1 MSPEIS
7 HDLIFAAP
15 TGRSS
20 ASGHRFGLPDWSCK
34 RSQQA
39 PKRGWIPNRS
49 GWLPLQLL
57 LMADSP
63 YLLAI
68 ALFEQ
73 NGKRAMPLGG
83 RSLPKDV
90 TQDERGVPA
99 QLASELAFELL
110 LRVWQRSDQGP
121 VQREA
126 APGSL
131 LLAELGMEH
140 LPEDLPL
147 LKAAWLT
154 TGDSPAF
161 RRGLLAI
168 TSRCWSVSVAKFEPI
183 AFTALEVSASQ
194 AEG

>member
-1 MSPEIS
+1 MP
-7 HDLIFAAP
+7 DGLC
-15 TGRSS
+15 RSIVE
-20 ASGHRFGLPDWSCK
+20 A
-34 RSQQA
+34 
-39 PKRGWIPNRS
+39 WIPNRS
-49 GWLPLQLL
+49 RWLPLQLL

-83 RSLPKDV
+83 RSQPKDV
-90 TQDERGVPA
+90 IQDEQGVPV

-121 VQREA
+121 LQREA
-126 APGSL
+126 GPESL
-131 LLAELGMEH
+131 LMAELGMEH

-154 TGDSPAF
+154 TGDSAAF
-161 RRGLLAI
+161 RQGLLAI
-168 TSRCWSVSVAKFEPI
+168 TSRCWSVSVAKFAPI
-183 AFTALEVSASQ
+183 AFTPLEASQ
-194 AEG
+194 TEG

>member
-1 MSPEIS
+1 MPNGLCGSIVEAWIS
-7 HDLIFAAP
+7 H
-15 TGRSS
+15 RSRWLS
-20 ASGHRFGLPDWSCK
+20 L
-34 RSQQA
+34 QQ
-39 PKRGWIPNRS
+39 
-49 GWLPLQLL
+49 L

-121 VQREA
+121 LQRVA
-126 APGSL
+126 GPGSL
-131 LLAELGMEH
+131 LMTELGMEH

-154 TGDSPAF
+154 TGDSAAF
-161 RRGLLAI
+161 RQGLLAI

-183 AFTALEVSASQ
+183 AFTPLEASASQ